1 MRSFVDA
8 KITTRPS
15 VAALEM
21 KQTSAKSDSD
31 QRRAAARRTAWIFAL
46 VAVAIYLLF
55 FLSQGLSHG

>member
-1 MRSFVDA
+1 
-8 KITTRPS
+8 
-15 VAALEM
+15 M